1 MHEPPVRRVP
11 NRERP
16 DERFDSC
23 GLHRVGVDRG
33 RDHMAV
39 TLLAIISLA
48 VSLLMAA
55 WYHLSVGDRD
65 GWAISIYSGPDPLHL
80 KPHASIKHHPV
91 IRAKDVTDAP
101 ARFVADPF
109 MLRKDGRWY
118 MFLEIFNEASR
129 RGEIALAVSPDA
141 NRWQYQGV
149 VLREPFHL
157 SYPQV
162 FEWNGVYYML
172 PETRAA
178 SAVRLYRATRFPDE
192 WTFACELLRGPFA
205 DSTLV
210 FQDGLWWLF
219 AYQRDNSL
227 SLYYA
232 PEPIGSWTLHPS
244 SPIVTRSRTASR
256 PAGRIVRFR
265 GSLLRY
271 AQDETS
277 GYGGAL
283 RAIQIDEMTTSVYSE
298 HEISDGPILRATGR
312 GWNAHGMHHLD
323 AHQLG
328 EGNWIA
334 CVDGN
339 HVRRVVNWR
348 KGAARFKRILRNTT
362 A

>member
-1 MHEPPVRRVP
+1 
-11 NRERP
+11 
-16 DERFDSC
+16 
-23 GLHRVGVDRG
+23 
-33 RDHMAV
+33 MAV
-39 TLLAIISLA
+39 TLLVIFG
-48 VSLLMAA
+48 VGGSLLVVA
-55 WYHLSVGDRD
+55 WCHLSVCARD
-65 GWAISIYSGPDPLHL
+65 DWAISIYSGPDPLNL
-80 KPHASIKHHPV
+80 TPDASVERHPV
-91 IRAKDVTDAP
+91 IRASDVTDAP

-109 MLRKDGRWY
+109 MLRKDDRWY

-141 NRWQYQGV
+141 SRWQYQGI

-162 FEWNGVYYML
+162 FEWNGTYYML

-192 WTFACELLRGPFA
+192 WTFACELLRGPYA

-210 FQDGLWWLF
+210 NHNGLWWLF

-232 PEPIGSWTLHPS
+232 LEPSGPWIAHPS
-244 SPIVTRSRTASR
+244 SPIVTGSRTASR

-265 GSLLRY
+265 GNLLRY
-271 AQDETS
+271 AQDHTR

-298 HEISDGPILRATGR
+298 HELSDGPILQATGR
-312 GWNAHGMHHLD
+312 GWHADGMHHLD
-323 AHQLG
+323 AHPLG
-328 EGNWIA
+328 ENRWIA

-339 HVRRVVNWR
+339 RVRRVLNWR
-348 KGAARFKRILRNTT
+348 KGASRLGEVLLGRRAWHIVRKSL
-362 A
+362 